1 MTAEPRVL
9 VVLGNLA
16 LNGQERGN
24 IEVYRSLAGVG
35 VDALFAT
42 HAGWGGRH
50 VQPYLDRLGLS
61 WAPVPYARH
70 FTKRMGVPE
79 AVRNVGRVRE
89 GSRAFA
95 RIVGEYRP
103 THVHLANPHYALGV
117 LPALRRLD
125 VPVVYRLGDVP
136 TVHSFYGPLWRRV
149 LTPLVDRF
157 VCISPFVQRAAV
169 ASGVPEEKTQVVL
182 STPPGRPASASDVPA
197 DLGDGAG
204 RTVLYVG
211 QVAEHKGVHLL
222 VDAVAALAARGRA
235 FRLLVAGRPSDP
247 AFARALAARA
257 LAAGVAD
264 RVRFLGYVEGVPS
277 LFAQADLHVCPSIC
291 EEALGNVV
299 LEAKRAGVP
308 SVVFP
313 TGGLPD
319 LVVEPGR
326 DGVVCAAPTADALA
340 DGLDHYLQMPPD
352 ALGDAGAAAAAS
364 LARLGADEATFRAG
378 WLRALAEVR

>member
-1 MTAEPRVL
+1 MSGSARVL

-42 HAGWGGRH
+42 HAGWGGRF
-50 VQPYLDRLGLS
+50 VQPYLDRLGLA

-70 FTKRMGVPE
+70 FTKRMGPRE
-79 AVRNVGRVRE
+79 AVRNVGRVWE

-95 RIVGEYRP
+95 RIVQEYRP
-103 THVHLANPHYALGV
+103 THVHLANPHYALCV
-117 LPALRRLD
+117 LPALRRLG

-149 LTPLVDRF
+149 LVPLVDRF
-157 VCISPFVQRAAV
+157 VCISRFVQRAAV

-197 DLGDGAG
+197 DLGGGDG

-211 QVAEHKGVHLL
+211 QVAEHKGVPLL

-235 FRLLVAGRPSDP
+235 FRLLVAGRPSGPDW
-247 AFARALAARA
+247 ARALAART

-264 RVRFLGYVEGVPS
+264 RVRFLGYVEDVGG
-277 LFAQADLHVCPSIC
+277 LFAHADVHVCPSVC
-291 EEALGNVV
+291 QEALGNVV
-299 LEAKRAGVP
+299 LEAKLAGVP

-313 TGGLPD
+313 TGGLPE

-326 DGVVCAAPTADALA
+326 DGIVCAVPDADALA
-340 DGLDHYLQMPPD
+340 DGLDHYLQMSPE
-352 ALGDAGAAAAAS
+352 ALVDAGGAAAAS
-364 LARLGADEATFRAG
+364 LQRLGADEASLRQG
-378 WLRALAEVR
+378 WLRALEDVR